1 MAFNSAI
8 VDATRDLVCAY
19 KPNVGFYEARGSEGI
34 RELERTIAH
43 IRDVAPSVVVLV
55 DGKRGDIGSTNAA
68 YAKALFE
75 TWGADAATINGYAGG
90 ADIGPFL
97 AYEGKA
103 VFVWCRSS
111 NEGAAELQ
119 DLPVQSN
126 GVTLPFYQALAQR
139 KAVEWGP
146 KGSVG
151 LVVGATYPKE
161 LAEVRAIAPD
171 VPILLPGVGA
181 QEGSL
186 RASVEAGVD
195 RSGRNLLVSS
205 SRGVLYASSDP
216 ACLCGCGQKSRGE
229 LAGQLSTPCSKTGA
243 IHGRRLPYGRAAGAA
258 EEASVRRVRV
268 GGDAN
273 GGGHRDSVPDV
284 LTSRDDGAV
293 HAGEAH
299 EGPSVG

>member
-1 MAFNSAI
+1 MTTFVERLLKACETNRSLLCVGLDPDPARMPVGDVVAFNSAI
-8 VDATRDLVCAY
+8 VDATSDLVCAY
-19 KPNVGFYEARGSEGI
+19 KPNVGFYESRGSKGI

-43 IRDVAPSVVVLV
+43 IRDVAPSVMVLV

-119 DLPVQSN
+119 DLPVQS
-126 GVTLPFYQALAQR
+126 GGETQPFYQALAR
-139 KAVEWGP
+139 RAVEWGP

-151 LVVGATYPKE
+151 LVVGATYPRE
-161 LAEVRAIAPD
+161 LAEVRSIAPD
-171 VPILLPGVGA
+171 APILLPGVGA

-195 RSGRNLLVSS
+195 SSGRNLLVSS

-216 ACLCGCGQKSRGE
+216 VSYAD
-229 LAGQLSTPCSKTGA
+229 
-243 IHGRRLPYGRAAGAA
+243 AAKNAA
-258 EEASVRRVRV
+258 ERLRDDINAVL
-268 GGDAN
+268 DD
-273 GGGHRDSVPDV
+273 GGHPWS
-284 LTSRDDGAV
+284 
-293 HAGEAH
+293 
-299 EGPSVG
+299 

>member
-1 MAFNSAI
+1 M
-8 VDATRDLVCAY
+8 
-19 KPNVGFYEARGSEGI
+19 
-34 RELERTIAH
+34 
-43 IRDVAPSVVVLV
+43 VVLV

-90 ADIGPFL
+90 ADLGPFL

-119 DLPVQSN
+119 DLPVQSD
-126 GVTLPFYQALAQR
+126 GATMPFYQALAQR
-139 KAVEWGP
+139 AVEWGP
-146 KGSVG
+146 NGSVG

-171 VPILLPGVGA
+171 APILLPGVGA

-195 RSGRNLLVSS
+195 RAGRNLLVSS

-216 ACLCGCGQKSRGE
+216 VSYADAARNAARGCGT
-229 LAGQLSTPCSKTGA
+229 ASTPCSKKGG
-243 IHGRRLPYGRAAGAA
+243 IHGRRLPNGRAAGAA
-258 EEASVRRVRV
+258 EEASVRWVPV
-268 GGDAN
+268 GGHAAR
-273 GGGHRDSVPDV
+273 GGHRDSVRDV
-284 LTSRDDGAV
+284 LAARDDGSFN
-293 HAGEAH
+293 AGKAH
-299 EGPSVG
+299 EGPAVGGESDLEDKVCDSKARRH

>member
-1 MAFNSAI
+1 MTTFVERLLKACETNRSLLCVGLDPDPTRMPIGDVVAFNSAI

-43 IRDVAPSVVVLV
+43 IRDVAPSVMVLV

-75 TWGADAATINGYAGG
+75 TWDADAATINGYAGG
-90 ADIGPFL
+90 ADLGPFL

-119 DLPVQSN
+119 DLPVQSD
-126 GVTLPFYQALAQR
+126 GATIPFYQALAQR
-139 KAVEWGP
+139 AVEWGP
-146 KGSVG
+146 NGSVG

-171 VPILLPGVGA
+171 APILLPGVGA

-195 RSGRNLLVSS
+195 SSGRNLLVSS

-216 ACLCGCGQKSRGE
+216 VRYAD
-229 LAGQLSTPCSKTGA
+229 
-243 IHGRRLPYGRAAGAA
+243 AARNAA
-258 EEASVRRVRV
+258 ERLRDSINTVLDE
-268 GGDAN
+268 
-273 GGGHRDSVPDV
+273 GGHSW
-284 LTSRDDGAV
+284 S
-293 HAGEAH
+293 
-299 EGPSVG
+299 